1 MAADGS
7 SSRRT
12 VGLAMAL
19 SAALL
24 GLVAM
29 LIFAGTIPVEEGSRT
44 LIAGVL
50 GAAAAFDV
58 LLGLYFFV
66 SDAS

>member
-1 MAADGS
+1 MPADGS

-12 VGLAMAL
+12 VGLVMAV

-29 LIFAGTIPVEEGSRT
+29 LIVAGTIPVEEDSRT
-44 LIAGVL
+44 LVAGVL